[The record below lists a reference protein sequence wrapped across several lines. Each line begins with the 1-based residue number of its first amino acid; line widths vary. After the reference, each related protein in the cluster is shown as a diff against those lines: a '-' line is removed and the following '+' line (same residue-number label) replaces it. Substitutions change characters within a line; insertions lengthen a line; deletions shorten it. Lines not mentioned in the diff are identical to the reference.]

1 MMKKSDRIFVAGH
14 RGLVGSAVVRCL
26 RREGYENLLL
36 RDRSELDLTEKK
48 AVDDFFESQRPDYV
62 FLAAAKVGGIYA
74 NDTQPAD
81 FIYDNL
87 VIQNNVLWASFKNK
101 VKKLIFL
108 GSSCI
113 YPRLA
118 PQPMRE
124 EYLLSGPLEP
134 TNSAYAVAKIAG
146 IEMCRALNKQ
156 YQTNFVSVMPTNLYG
171 PNDNYDLMNSHV
183 LSAMIRKCHLAKLAA
198 AGDNAALAADANKY
212 GLIPDDFYH
221 NLLQI
226 AAFNG
231 HVINGVGASN
241 STLFASGEKSSA
253 VRLWGT
259 GTPKREFLYVDDLA
273 DALLFI
279 MLNSQSTELLNIG
292 IGVDQTIRD
301 LAETV
306 RRVVN
311 YSGAIDFDATK
322 PDGMPR
328 KLLDISRLKALG
340 WQPKFTL
347 EEGVQAAYKSYL
359 EGVKS

>member
-1 MMKKSDRIFVAGH
+1 MKKSDRIFIAGY
-14 RGLVGSAVVRCL
+14 RGLVGSAIVRCL

-36 RDRSELDLTEKK
+36 CDRLELDLTEKK
-48 AVDDFFESQRPDYV
+48 AVDDFFESLKPEYV

-74 NDTQPAD
+74 NETHPAD

-87 VIQNNVLWASFKNK
+87 VIQNNVLWAACKNR

-146 IEMCRALNKQ
+146 IEMCFALNKQ

-171 PNDNYDLMNSHV
+171 PNDNYDLLNSHV
-183 LSAMIRKCHLAKLAA
+183 LPAMIRKFHLAKLAA
-198 AGDNAALAADANKY
+198 AGDNTALAADAEKY
-212 GLIPDDFYH
+212 GLIPDDFYL
-221 NLLQI
+221 NLSQI
-226 AAFNG
+226 AIFNG
-231 HVINGVGASN
+231 HVLNGAGASN
-241 STLFASGEKSSA
+241 PAFPAAIKKSPLVS
-253 VRLWGT
+253 LWGT

-279 MLNSQSTELLNIG
+279 MLNLQSTELLNIG
-292 IGVDQTIRD
+292 TGVDQTIRE

-306 RRVVN
+306 CRVVG
-311 YSGAIDFDATK
+311 YSGTVDFDTTK

-328 KLLDISRLKALG
+328 KLLDVSRLTKLG
-340 WQPKFTL
+340 WHYNYTL
-347 EEGVQAAYKSYL
+347 EDGVQAAYESYL
-359 EGVKS
+359 KGVKN